1 MDEIDLALTE
11 AWARVA
17 PRVRAD
23 RVEAF
28 RRSMRRARPVLT
40 RPARAWCLCIRAS
53 DTRLARHAYVP
64 KGYAEHHEPHA
75 IIVTS
80 ESIRELCKPVFIPWP
95 GVDWEHAGQM
105 LGRKYT
111 GLSAWIR
118 RGALQVRRQH
128 PQPAGKMGKPVPF
141 VWSNGALD
149 PSANLGEPPEAVWGT
164 MWQHLWRRVPDG
176 LEFELRRVPL
186 SQQYR
191 RDPPGRRRHRGWQ
204 FVCPGLRQSSK
215 AANSQSSKSEEVASG
230 TIEEMESGGCSTESG
245 ACGRTADRLY
255 LPLRAW
261 TMLDA
266 LGLEDP
272 LEVTVLARRDEET
285 ERRRDGE
292 KWRSGKVAEWQS
304 EGDARRG
311 PLPAVRAGGAYA
323 FTPACHRCHR
333 VRFVSH
339 LDHGWNAFV
348 AYLSAGLLY
357 GHEVKRP
364 RSAEGRRKRR
374 FAPKFR
380 GNPRDDRVL
389 PLLLRGLSPRRIGA
403 RLGMTERLATLNV
416 DAIYRRYGV
425 GGRAALC
432 AKLGV
437 PFARAMT
444 VRQEQVA
451 AGLREGLGR
460 EEISARLGLSLDT
473 VGWHIGRLCR
483 RLGVRG
489 ESELCAR
496 LRAIELDD
504 GSAVGPRPVLKA
516 AG

>member
-1 MDEIDLALTE
+1 MDEIDLALTQ

-64 KGYAEHHEPHA
+64 KGYAEHHEPHG

-128 PQPAGKMGKPVPF
+128 PRPAGKMGKPVPF

-164 MWQHLWRRVPDG
+164 MWQHLWRRVPDD

-186 SQQYR
+186 SQQDR

-215 AANSQSSKSEEVASG
+215 AANSQSSKSEEVAWG
-230 TIEEMESGGCSTESG
+230 TIEEMEGGGCSTESG

-261 TMLDA
+261 GVMDA

-272 LEVTVLARRDEET
+272 LEVTVALARENSGAAERNSPPRRVNAAAEQQSSRLYET
-285 ERRRDGE
+285 GRRLI
-292 KWRSGKVAEWQS
+292 
-304 EGDARRG
+304 
-311 PLPAVRAGGAYA
+311 PGGLYP
-323 FTPACHRCHR
+323 FVPACHRCHR

-425 GGRAALC
+425 GGRAGLC

-437 PFARAMT
+437 PFVRAMT

-460 EEISARLGLSLDT
+460 GQISSRLGLAPDT
-473 VGWHIGRLCR
+473 VGWHMGRLCR
-483 RLGVRG
+483 RLGARG
-489 ESELCAR
+489 EAELRAR
-496 LRAIELDD
+496 LGAIELDD
-504 GSAVGPRPVLKA
+504 RSAVVSSRRVA
-516 AG
+516 AA